1 MFRSIRTIRTIRS
14 IPRLT
19 EIALILFR
27 HGFHETRSWIRI
39 PFTARLRR
47 LLTHKPAAARIS
59 QPTRIRLALQDL
71 GPTFVKLGQIL
82 ATRPDL
88 FPPAYIEEFQ
98 KLQDRVEPVPFDAIR
113 QVVEE
118 ELHRPIEEVFR
129 RFDPEPIGAAS
140 IAQVHIAETRAG
152 EELVVKVQR
161 PGIRAVV
168 ERDMEILGLIA
179 QLIASDE
186 DLAHL
191 DPVGILRAFERTI
204 LRELD
209 FHFERANIESM
220 RNLWATRGGIR
231 IPRTFSELSSARI
244 LAMERL
250 RGTPLAETS
259 LSPEEGRRV
268 ARGVATAMFRQ
279 IFDDGIFHADP
290 HGGNIILGEDGSIGL
305 VDFGN
310 VGRLTPFMLDEMG
323 TLLWHLA
330 DREYRMAARRIV
342 RMGHPQED
350 IPIEAFAGE
359 LMELLDPYYGLAI
372 SEIDVGQLFRAVF
385 ATAIR
390 YRIALPAGYVGLG
403 RALVT
408 LEGLVRR
415 LDPGFVMVR
424 ECRPFVQRLVAR
436 RFRPGNVLRE
446 VRVALGDAVEAVREF
461 PSGLTET
468 MRKLREGH
476 VRLRIHAEEMKEIQ
490 KRLDLIGYRLPVAVI
505 TGALLLASSLFVA
518 NGTEPKFLGVSALGL
533 AGLVASGLLGIR
545 IVLSA
550 LRH

>member
-1 MFRSIRTIRTIRS
+1 VFRSIRTIRTIRS

-39 PFTARLRR
+39 PFTARIRR
-47 LLTHKPAAARIS
+47 FLTSKPAAERIS
-59 QPTRIRLALQDL
+59 QPMRIRLALQDL

-88 FPPAYIEEFQ
+88 FPPSYIEEFQ
-98 KLQDRVEPVPFDAIR
+98 KLQDQVEPVPFDAIR
-113 QVVEE
+113 RVVEE
-118 ELHRPIEEVFR
+118 ELRRPIEEVFR
-129 RFDPEPIGAAS
+129 RFDPVPIGSAS

-161 PGIRAVV
+161 PGIRTIV

-179 QLIASDE
+179 QIIAADE
-186 DLAHL
+186 DLSHL
-191 DPVGILRAFERTI
+191 DPVGILRAFERAI

-209 FHFERANIESM
+209 FHFERANIESI
-220 RNLWATRGGIR
+220 RGLWSERGEIR
-231 IPRTFSELSSARI
+231 IPRTFPEFSTSRI

-250 RGTPLAETS
+250 RGRPVSDVHLGAE
-259 LSPEEGRRV
+259 EARRV

-279 IFDDGIFHADP
+279 IFEDGIFHADP
-290 HGGNIILGEDGSIGL
+290 HGGNIIVADGGSIGL

-330 DREYRMAARRIV
+330 DREYRLAARRIV

-350 IPIEAFAGE
+350 IPIESFAAE

-372 SEIDVGQLFRAVF
+372 SEIDVGQLFRTLF
-385 ATAIR
+385 ATAMR
-390 YRIALPAGYVGLG
+390 YRISLPAGYVGLG

-415 LDPGFVMVR
+415 LDPGFVMVK
-424 ECRPFVQRLVAR
+424 ECRPFVQRLVLR
-436 RFRPGNVLRE
+436 RFRPGNIMRELRMA
-446 VRVALGDAVEAVREF
+446 VGDAVDAAREF
-461 PSGLTET
+461 PSGLAET

-476 VRLRIHAEEMKEIQ
+476 LRVRIHAEEMKEIQ
-490 KRLDLIGYRLPVAVI
+490 KRLDLIGYRLPVAVVI
-505 TGALLLASSLFVA
+505 GALLLASSTFVA
-518 NGTEPKFLGVSALGL
+518 YGTEPKLLGVSALGL
-533 AGLVASGLLGIR
+533 AGLVISGLLGIR